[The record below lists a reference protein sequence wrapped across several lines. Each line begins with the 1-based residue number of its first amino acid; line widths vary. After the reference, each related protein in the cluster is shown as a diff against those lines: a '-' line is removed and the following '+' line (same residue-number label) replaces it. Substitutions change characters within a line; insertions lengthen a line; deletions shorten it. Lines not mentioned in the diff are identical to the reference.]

1 MESRIER
8 IERQTLKTKLRTLI
22 IKGYNLGDCPSAY
35 DEDIYTPV
43 TDQKEI
49 EALGLK

>member
-8 IERQTLKTKLRTLI
+8 LQRLTLKTKLRTI
-22 IKGYNLGDCPSAY
+22 IFGAYNTGGCPSAY
-35 DEDIYTPV
+35 DPSIYTPV
-43 TDQKEI
+43 ADQKEI

>member
-22 IKGYNLGDCPSAY
+22 IRGYNLGDCPSVY
-35 DEDIYTPV
+35 DENIYIPV
-43 TDQKEI
+43 SDQKEI
-49 EALGLK
+49 RKLGLR